1 MVDPSRG
8 WQIIGLNAQLLAT
21 GSDKEEAQFAWLDV
35 EIERGR
41 GPVGVMLH
49 NLFRNGPFRQRGPR
63 VHVRG
68 RPRRRLLDAL
78 ARRHLRCVVAGHT
91 HRLRRLEQL
100 EPRQSPVSARTIEAA
115 GAPSRALTALSSG

>member
-1 MVDPSRG
+1 VVPQGTRSTSSAWRTIGPSSGRTDG
-8 WQIIGLNAQLLAT
+8 RSEPGLADHRPECAASSLAT

-49 NLFRNGPFRQRGPR
+49 NLFRNGPFDSEA
-63 VHVRG
+63 HVRYVPG

-78 ARRHLRCVVAGHT
+78 ARRHLCCVVAGHT
-91 HRLRRLEQL
+91 HRLRRLE
-100 EPRQSPVSARTIEAA
+100 
-115 GAPSRALTALSSG
+115 